1 MELENKIDEVILA
14 LMTQNK
20 FEDGN
25 TTRAWKC
32 FDESLARLQEK
43 NYIRGSHS
51 LAKSVLLT
59 PEGLAHAEKCFKK
72 HILENG

>member
-1 MELENKIDEVILA
+1 MELQNKIDELVLA
-14 LMTQNK
+14 LMAQNK
-20 FEDGN
+20 FDDGN

-43 NYIRGSHS
+43 NYIRGSDFH
-51 LAKSVLLT
+51 AKSVLFT

-72 HILENG
+72 HVLTNA